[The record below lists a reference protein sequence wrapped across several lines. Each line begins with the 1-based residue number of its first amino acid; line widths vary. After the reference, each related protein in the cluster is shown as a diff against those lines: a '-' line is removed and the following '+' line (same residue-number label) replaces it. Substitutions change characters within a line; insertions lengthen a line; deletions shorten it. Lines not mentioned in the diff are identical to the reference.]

1 MCIYIYIYIYIYTY
15 IYIHTYTYIGKRPCK
30 GKRQREKTEKFSFR
44 LHWCSCDS
52 PAQSLLPLSLT
63 RAHALGAGGSWPGPA
78 MMRPS
83 QPALVSHGIL
93 AVLVVLKGVARKD
106 LSMYA
111 CMHACMHAC
120 MYARTHACMHARM
133 HVCMHACMYACTRTQ
148 GVSLSPSLRRCDAS

>member
-1 MCIYIYIYIYIYTY
+1 MYIY

-120 MYARTHACMHARM
+120 MYARTHACMHACM
-133 HVCMHACMYACTRTQ
+133 YVCMHTHTRRF
-148 GVSLSPSLRRCDAS
+148 VIAISAPLRRQLVGKGLASSSMRRGA